1 MFVCNMQTC
10 VCLLSLYVLSMAV
23 LLYLLVLF
31 YYEYIN
37 NVGGFYIQPITLFA
51 CISSKAQY
59 EKPLVLSPYNQ
70 SNTHIHS
77 FL

>member
-1 MFVCNMQTC
+1 
-10 VCLLSLYVLSMAV
+10 MAV
-23 LLYLLVLF
+23 LLYLLILF

-59 EKPLVLSPYNQ
+59 EKTLVLSPDNQ
-70 SNTHIHS
+70 SNAFVSIKMKDNYTGNLLI
-77 FL
+77 FQWN